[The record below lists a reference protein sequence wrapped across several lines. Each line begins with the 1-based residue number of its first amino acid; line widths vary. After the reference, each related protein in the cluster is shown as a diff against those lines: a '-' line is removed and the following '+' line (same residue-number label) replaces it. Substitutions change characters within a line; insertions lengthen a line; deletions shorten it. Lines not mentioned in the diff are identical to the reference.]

1 MDLVSKPKVK
11 SAIWVHFG
19 FKPNEKGEPQNIDEA
34 VCRLCRRIV
43 FVKGG
48 NTSNLR
54 HHLRLRHPDIFS
66 EFISATSGHG
76 YYFEPSGSE
85 QSHHYNND
93 NGSQGNFG
101 SGHGNFGSG
110 HGNFGGGH
118 GNDRPLHFIPDMVVC
133 GEPWLE
139 GGDPRAVGS
148 IPPCLSL
155 RRWGSGPVPGGSAEE
170 EEAGVFAKTLSLHQ
184 GWTFG
189 PFVGELTRGPLSC
202 LKYAWAIKEND
213 SYYFVDASDENKS
226 NWMRYV
232 ACAACE
238 EEHNLT
244 VFQYRGQIF
253 YRVSQPIPEGTELK
267 VWIGQEYAAM
277 LGLGIGENIKC
288 EFGDKE
294 ILLRIFRDIQVVP
307 VGGTSSLPDANASY
321 SWSDNSQ
328 SGSPLPVIS
337 DVSSGLQTDT
347 TDPTPVLNPPQN
359 TNQTGLATTVKYDF
373 VKGAEIL
380 LSPSQPN
387 SPVWEFFGFEPD
399 PNGQPLDK
407 DKVMCKLCG
416 QQVDYSATVTQLEN
430 HLVQMHHM
438 KRRDVIKDGNKPWV
452 SSSRFRPYPTTG
464 GRAPRSSSPSTHR
477 PTNSNYSNEDWT
489 WSGNG
494 SSAVTDTVTAG
505 STATPGQRTL
515 SNFLTNQTTTA
526 ITNFLIKDLLPPGTV
541 EGEGFKQLIQTLLPS
556 CKEIPS
562 ASLLEEVLRDVHT
575 EGRKTWAKLLTN
587 STGFNE
593 EDTSKPNIPVQFKPS
608 SSTRKAARFHS
619 QTQNQVSHHVAVSA
633 DVWCHDWQGDQERY
647 ATLWAH
653 FINADFTSHN
663 LALATQRLGE
673 TGTGDMDLSVVEATV
688 RSVAQEWD
696 ISQPSFILLGGEEME
711 KTKVGAKKRERSGEG
726 VGGGARHHHPNST
739 TFLEMEDSISSDD
752 LSGLER
758 AIERANSTSEESHSP
773 PIPCF
778 FTAVQSCIEEVMSH
792 SIISKTLSVFQHLL
806 YSLFSLHHKDM
817 VTLHPARKL
826 IVVLQ
831 KQETAEL
838 KAWAYGKPGWNG
850 LYSVVKTLLRYQ
862 NMISE
867 TLKQI
872 DSEIQTGQDTGS
884 PTDLDSGATAAL
896 KTADKHDTNST
907 SAGRANSDTTDS
919 SNSSVPV
926 PPKRSDWKVLEDLS
940 SLLKPLD
947 VACCT
952 LAKEPFP
959 KLSLVK
965 PILTGLL
972 DRHFA
977 PHPRHRNDS
986 TILKELKKKIRWGLS
1001 RRYNDPQINQVL
1013 CVACALDPQFH
1024 GLGFMDVR
1032 EQATTF
1038 AWLKKEVVRIVEE
1051 DRRRAEAASPGGR
1064 KRKKRGSS
1072 STTSSGEMEGD
1083 VLRRSKRLKEITP
1096 VSFKERTESDS
1107 DEEATDSSVNNDS
1120 ESDNMEPKLE
1130 PTSQQTGM
1138 EFLLGDLFGSQSQ
1151 NKQPSVEETVDIELS
1166 VFRAE
1171 KGATLGVEPLQWWK
1185 ARSGQLPLLAKV
1197 ARAYLAAPA
1206 VAGSAVQ
1213 MFLQDGGGVIQ
1224 RKRTNIPPE
1233 GLDQMLFL
1241 HHNGLTAT
1249 TQGYTTV

>member
-1 MDLVSKPKVK
+1 MDLVSKKRATSTV
-11 SAIWVHFG
+11 WVHFG
-19 FKPNEKGEPQNIDEA
+19 VKPNDKGEPENKEEA

-43 FVKGG
+43 PCKTGSP
-48 NTSNLR
+48 TNLR
-54 HHLRLRHPDIFS
+54 SHLRVHHPAVFYQLMYGGVGASMHQSS
-66 EFISATSGHG
+66 ETSG
-76 YYFEPSGSE
+76 
-85 QSHHYNND
+85 
-93 NGSQGNFG
+93 
-101 SGHGNFGSG
+101 
-110 HGNFGGGH
+110 
-118 GNDRPLHFIPDMVVC
+118 V
-133 GEPWLE
+133 
-139 GGDPRAVGS
+139 
-148 IPPCLSL
+148 L

-170 EEAGVFAKTLSLHQ
+170 EEAGVFAKTLSLQQ

-307 VGGTSSLPDANASY
+307 VGGTSSLPDINGSY

-359 TNQTGLATTVKYDF
+359 TNQTSLSIAMKYDF
-373 VKGAEIL
+373 VKGAEKL
-380 LSPSQPN
+380 LCPSQPN

-416 QQVDYSATVTQLEN
+416 QHVDYSATVTHLEN

-452 SSSRFRPYPTTG
+452 SSSRFRPYHTTG
-464 GRAPRSSSPSTHR
+464 VRAPRSSSPSTHR
-477 PTNSNYSNEDWT
+477 TNNNNYSNEDWT

-505 STATPGQRTL
+505 STTAVTQGPRTL
-515 SNFLTNQTTTA
+515 SNVLTTQTTSA
-526 ITNFLIKDLLPPGTV
+526 ITNFLIKDLLPPDTV

-556 CKEIPS
+556 CKELPS

-575 EGRKTWAKLLTN
+575 KGRKNWAKLLTN

-593 EDTSKPNIPVQFKPS
+593 EDTSKPTIPVQFKPS
-608 SSTRKAARFHS
+608 SSTRKAARS
-619 QTQNQVSHHVAVSA
+619 RSKTQNQLSHHVAVSA
-633 DVWCHDWQGDQERY
+633 DVWCHDWQGDKERY

-653 FINADFTSHN
+653 FINADFASHN

-673 TGTGDMDLSVVEATV
+673 TGTGDMDLSVVEAIV
-688 RSVAQEWD
+688 RSMAQEWD

-711 KTKVGAKKRERSGEG
+711 KTKVGPKKRERSGEG
-726 VGGGARHHHPNST
+726 IGGGGGARHHHPNST

-758 AIERANSTSEESHSP
+758 AIERANSTSGESHSP

-778 FTAVQSCIEEVMSH
+778 FTAVQSCIEEVMGH
-792 SIISKTLSVFQHLL
+792 SIISKTLRVFQHLL
-806 YSLFSLHHKDM
+806 YSLFSFHGKDM

-826 IVVLQ
+826 ILVLQ

-838 KAWAYGKPGWNG
+838 KSWAYGKPGWNG

-872 DSEIQTGQDTGS
+872 DSEIQTGQETGS
-884 PTDLDSGATAAL
+884 PTDLDSGTTVAL
-896 KTADKHDTNST
+896 KTADNHDTNST
-907 SAGRANSDTTDS
+907 SAGRANSDTTDG

-940 SLLKPLD
+940 CMLKPLD
-947 VACCT
+947 VACRT

-959 KLSLVK
+959 RLSLVK

-986 TILKELKKKIRWGLS
+986 TILKELKKKIRWGLA

-1024 GLGFMDVR
+1024 GLGFMEVR

-1038 AWLKKEVVRIVEE
+1038 AWLKKEAVRIVEE
-1051 DRRRAEAASPGGR
+1051 DQRRAVAAASRGGR
-1064 KRKKRGSS
+1064 KKKRGSS
-1072 STTSSGEMEGD
+1072 STTSSSGEMEGD

-1107 DEEATDSSVNNDS
+1107 DEEATGSSVNGDS
-1120 ESDNMEPKLE
+1120 ESENMELKLE
-1130 PTSQQTGM
+1130 PVSQQTGM
-1138 EFLLGDLFGSQSQ
+1138 EFLLGDLFSSQSQ

-1213 MFLQDGGGVIQ
+1213 TFLQEGGGVIQ

-1249 TQGYTTV
+1249 TQGHTTV